1 MFLLFLQ
8 LLTSKKEFKSRS
20 FHEVLTKMNTT
31 LLLVITLLIIFHSSS
46 SSSFSKVEAVRIQT
60 FKNIHCEGKP
70 KNIFWVS
77 EGNTSCSEVSTGPV
91 YFKTICNKSTND
103 VRAYVYW
110 SYRCTPDSIMT
121 SYDSSTLAAGTDS
134 MMMPKSS
141 PSICFQTSESASIN
155 INCDLKGSA
164 GKVMIGVMMMMMLIA
179 VVMLLL
185 HV

>member
-1 MFLLFLQ
+1 MSTILF
-8 LLTSKKEFKSRS
+8 
-20 FHEVLTKMNTT
+20 
-31 LLLVITLLIIFHSSS
+31 LVITLLIIFHSS

-91 YFKTICNKSTND
+91 YFKTICNKSTNN

-121 SYDSSTLAAGTDS
+121 SYDSSTLAAAVATETDS

-164 GKVMIGVMMMMMLIA
+164 GKAMIGVMMMMMLIA

-185 HV
+185 HM